1 MVCSNNVL
9 ILHRFRYLDTTSA
22 VKLTACGLEKSFIFY
37 TAVEFTAR
45 YDYRLINL
53 LNIFSYRYM
62 RDRKVSNSSSDLQ
75 GHPR

>member
-45 YDYRLINL
+45 YDYRL
-53 LNIFSYRYM
+53 
-62 RDRKVSNSSSDLQ
+62 
-75 GHPR
+75 